1 MGSLLTYSNEMKS
14 KLAGVNARLIEEFGA
29 VSQEVACAMA
39 EGGRKKLNVSV
50 CIATSGIA
58 GPTGGTDS
66 KPVGLVW
73 IAIATSTRTISKA
86 FQYGD
91 QRERNIQ
98 MAVASALNLL
108 RYEVLS

>member
-1 MGSLLTYSNEMKS
+1 
-14 KLAGVNARLIEEFGA
+14 
-29 VSQEVACAMA
+29 MA
-39 EGGRKKLNVSV
+39 EGGRNKLNVSV
-50 CIATSGIA
+50 CISTTGIA
-58 GPTGGTDS
+58 GPTGGTKT